1 MKLLKSFFSITLVL
15 ASCSAAACT
24 PLPDARW
31 AQTPQR
37 VKERFDSVDSVELVT
52 VIKARQVKKRN
63 PPGRDYH
70 VEEATFRV
78 DHVFK
83 GRSRPGD
90 TLVLTAHSMCAVSVV
105 NKPAWMIDGRTLK
118 PAVLPKQWLIY
129 RNSDA
134 DTEITESDYTMPIDR
149 ASYDLPV
156 LARLALAHQRAD
168 GPRPATAPRLNS
180 GPAKK

>member
-1 MKLLKSFFSITLVL
+1 MKLLKPFSSITLVL
-15 ASCSAAACT
+15 ASCCAAACT
-24 PLPDARW
+24 PIPDAHW
-31 AQTPQR
+31 AHTPQR

-63 PPGRDYH
+63 PPGRAYN
-70 VEEATFRV
+70 VEQATFRV
-78 DHVFK
+78 ERVFK

-90 TLVLTAHSMCAVSVV
+90 TLVLTAYSMCAVSVV

-129 RNSDA
+129 RDSNA

-149 ASYDLPV
+149 ASYDLPI
-156 LARLALAHQRAD
+156 LANLALAHQRED
-168 GPRPATAPRLNS
+168 GARPATPPRAS
-180 GPAKK
+180 R